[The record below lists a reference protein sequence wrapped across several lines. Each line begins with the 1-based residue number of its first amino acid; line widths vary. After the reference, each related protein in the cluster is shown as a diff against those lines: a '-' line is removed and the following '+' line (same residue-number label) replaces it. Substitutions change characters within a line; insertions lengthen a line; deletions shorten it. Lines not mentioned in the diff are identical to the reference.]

1 MNSCASFF
9 TLHSELQKQKA
20 WVEAVCLQHCS
31 NVKLCVTDD
40 PAWITQV
47 ACVLWCCHGVTAV
60 LGPLPCHSFSKTNVG
75 NGEMTEIDLFLV
87 HLYQNYLT
95 SKIQWKVQLLS
106 YWRPRRRHH
115 PGLSIGARSPF
126 PWRYKQWMS
135 QRGSAGSYALVSE
148 SYGPFES
155 RALSILIHRE
165 IKAKCFVNEGVTGT
179 PHSLF

>member
-95 SKIQWKVQLLS
+95 SKITVEGSTALLLKAKEKTS
-106 YWRPRRRHH
+106 SW
-115 PGLSIGARSPF
+115 
-126 PWRYKQWMS
+126 
-135 QRGSAGSYALVSE
+135 
-148 SYGPFES
+148 
-155 RALSILIHRE
+155 LIHRCKESFSLE
-165 IKAKCFVNEGVTGT
+165 IQAVDESKRLSWVLNVPTHWFQNHMDLLNLVHFPFWFIGK
-179 PHSLF
+179 